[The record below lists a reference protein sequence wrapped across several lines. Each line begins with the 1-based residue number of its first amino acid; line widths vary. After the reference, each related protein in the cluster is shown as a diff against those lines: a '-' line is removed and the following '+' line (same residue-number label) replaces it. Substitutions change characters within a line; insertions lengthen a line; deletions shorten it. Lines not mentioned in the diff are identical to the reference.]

1 MRIIF
6 LGTSAAAPTRERG
19 LPCVCI
25 EREGEVL
32 MFDAGEG
39 TQVSY
44 AKSGLGWN
52 KRMFIL
58 ITHMHGDHCLG
69 LPGMIQT
76 MALQSRSRPLVIYG
90 PPGIKEFVEA
100 NMSMLNFV
108 PPFPVEVHDIKEG
121 MVYETSGYVVRSC
134 RADHTILAYSYL
146 LEEKSRP
153 GRFRAERAREL
164 GVPEGRLWG
173 ALQRGEIVHVGGN
186 LVEPKDVLGE
196 ERAGKIVGYSGDTR
210 PTKGLEEF
218 FAGCDYL
225 IFDSTFTEE
234 MRGRA
239 EATHHSTAGEA
250 ARLARNCGA
259 RNLILTHF
267 SARYGDDVLPL
278 AEARRIHG
286 SVIAAK
292 DLMVVDVL

>member
-25 EREGEVL
+25 ERGGEVL
-32 MFDAGEG
+32 MFDVGEG

-44 AKSGLGWN
+44 AKAGLGWN
-52 KRMFIL
+52 KKMSVL

-76 MALQSRSRPLVIYG
+76 MALQSRSRPVAVYG
-90 PPGIKEFVEA
+90 PPGIRDFVEA
-100 NMSMLNFV
+100 NMNMLNFV
-108 PPFPVEVHDIKEG
+108 PPFPVEVHEIKEG
-121 MVYETSGYVVRSC
+121 MVYETDGYVVRSC
-134 RADHTILAYSYL
+134 RADHTIPAYSYL
-146 LEEKSRP
+146 LQEKSRP

-173 ALQRGEIVHVGGN
+173 ALQRGEIIHVGGK

-196 ERAGKIVGYSGDTR
+196 ERAGKTVGYSGDTR
-210 PTKGLEEF
+210 PTKWLEEF

-239 EATHHSTAGEA
+239 EATRHSTAGEA
-250 ARLARNCGA
+250 AMLARNCGV

-267 SARYGDDVLPL
+267 SARYSDDFLPL